1 LSAIFVFN
9 CVVVSLFHAMSIA
22 TCSFELGVKEIKIL
36 DFKIDSKETR
46 LSYVDWTSSFIS
58 GQQ

>member
-1 LSAIFVFN
+1 M
-9 CVVVSLFHAMSIA
+9 VVSLFHAMSIA